1 MSSAGSTGSQSTD
14 EVQSTWHFHLFYQ
27 LFPREQKQLFEQLIA
42 AGRAKQFIMVLSL
55 PLLFHWEGRGKQQ
68 RGQTYLLC
76 SANLKWLAEHK
87 TTPFQRG
94 GEMVSLQSSEITVLC
109 KWQQH
114 ETQKEARA
122 SGYVTPQS
130 HELQLLQV
138 RRLQLRSEGKNW
150 GLALVLAAMTLTLHP
165 FSKCFFFFLIKM
177 YSNPSLSA
185 IFKSGLEGMG
195 GGQYYEA
202 NRCSMDYRLG
212 LRTTDFMIIY
222 QSFKDM
228 LTQKALKHVIVCP
241 ICGCIMSC
249 APLYPHLLATQVL
262 DMALVSPDW

>member
-1 MSSAGSTGSQSTD
+1 MSSVGSTSSQSTD
-14 EVQSTWHFHLFYQ
+14 QVQSTWRFHLFYQ

-165 FSKCFFFFLIKM
+165 FSKCFFFFLLKCILIPPFQ
-177 YSNPSLSA
+177 PSSSQDWREWEDDSTMRQIGVLW
-185 IFKSGLEGMG
+185 
-195 GGQYYEA
+195 
-202 NRCSMDYRLG
+202 
-212 LRTTDFMIIY
+212 TTDSVWEPLILWSYI
-222 QSFKDM
+222 SH
-228 LTQKALKHVIVCP
+228 LKTC
-241 ICGCIMSC
+241 
-249 APLYPHLLATQVL
+249 
-262 DMALVSPDW
+262 